1 MEQPFWPNHTLVKLS
16 RAADERWYHRP
27 TVAVNALGK
36 AYVLTYGA
44 VRISKARILKDFNTI
59 AQAEQVALSDDELDD
74 YASFFL
80 AAHLVNS
87 DHHCL
92 RATRPE
98 HEQLVGVGGVL
109 PEDVCREDPG
119 FRLLRRN
126 KSIQVETVLV
136 HRKGQW
142 ATPYSFLLRTDGK
155 IERIGR

>member
-1 MEQPFWPNHTLVKLS
+1 MEQPFWPNYVLVKLS
-16 RAADERWYHRP
+16 SAGDERWYHRP

-36 AYVLTYGA
+36 AYFLTYGA
-44 VRISKARILKDFNTI
+44 VRISEARILKDFNTI
-59 AQAEQVALSDDELDD
+59 AQAEGVALSDDQLDD

-92 RATRPE
+92 RATLPE
-98 HEQLVGVGGVL
+98 DEQLVGVGGVL
-109 PEDVCREDPG
+109 PEDVCRGDP